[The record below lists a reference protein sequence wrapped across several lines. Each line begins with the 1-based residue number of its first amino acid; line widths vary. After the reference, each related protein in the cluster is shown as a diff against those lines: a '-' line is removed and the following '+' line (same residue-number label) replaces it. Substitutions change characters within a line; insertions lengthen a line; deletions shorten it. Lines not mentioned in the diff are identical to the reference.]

1 MVTGTIFT
9 GQPPLQSNVDVNYPD
24 RSTVDDLLPEVTYP
38 DFYELRQ
45 NPATSPVEDVRKRAR
60 QAVDSLSLDDLTAD
74 ATIGVGL
81 GSRGITD
88 VVSAARGV
96 VDELQ
101 SRGYDVVVLPA
112 MGSHGGASAEGQR
125 DTLAAL
131 GLTEET
137 LGCPIDARMET
148 AVLGTSEAGND
159 VHFAESALD
168 VDAVCVINRVKPHT
182 NFSGTFESGL
192 TKMTCIGLG
201 KQPGAK
207 TIHQRSIGDGYEET
221 LRASFETIRESVTL
235 LGGVAVVENFYE
247 DTAEITGIQAADLPD
262 AEEPL
267 LDRAYDHMPTL
278 PFDEIDVLVVDEIGK
293 DISGAGM
300 DPNITGR
307 YRLLNV
313 DDPDRPD
320 IKRIYVRG
328 LTEATHGNAIGLGVA
343 DLTLVDVIA
352 NVDLDQ
358 VYANALT
365 SGSLD
370 KAALPLAVRTDEL
383 AFRTA
388 VSTIG
393 AWKPESVRL
402 VWIRNTNHLSEMEVS
417 PALAAEARDRAG
429 LSVGD
434 RCRLE
439 FERGEAVLRPH

>member
-1 MVTGTIFT
+1 M
-9 GQPPLQSNVDVNYPD
+9 DVNYPD

-45 NPATSPVEDVRKRAR
+45 NPATSPVEDIRKRAR

-221 LRASFETIRESVTL
+221 LRASFETIR
-235 LGGVAVVENFYE
+235 
-247 DTAEITGIQAADLPD
+247 
-262 AEEPL
+262 
-267 LDRAYDHMPTL
+267 
-278 PFDEIDVLVVDEIGK
+278 
-293 DISGAGM
+293 
-300 DPNITGR
+300 
-307 YRLLNV
+307 
-313 DDPDRPD
+313 
-320 IKRIYVRG
+320 
-328 LTEATHGNAIGLGVA
+328 
-343 DLTLVDVIA
+343 
-352 NVDLDQ
+352 
-358 VYANALT
+358 
-365 SGSLD
+365 
-370 KAALPLAVRTDEL
+370 
-383 AFRTA
+383 
-388 VSTIG
+388 
-393 AWKPESVRL
+393 
-402 VWIRNTNHLSEMEVS
+402 
-417 PALAAEARDRAG
+417 
-429 LSVGD
+429 
-434 RCRLE
+434 
-439 FERGEAVLRPH
+439 